1 MTDVATEG
9 ALTPERILEA
19 AEDVLRRFG
28 PSKATVV
35 DVARALGVSHGS
47 VYRHVASKAAL
58 RDAVLERWLHRIS
71 DPLEA
76 VVRGREPAPERLRK
90 WMDALMAA
98 KRRRVLKEPELFA
111 TYGILAADAREVV
124 TAHVD
129 TLVDQAARIIAD
141 GIKSGAFSVKDAG
154 IAARSVFD
162 ATARFHNPRH
172 AAEWSDPGIDAA
184 FDGVWSLLNAAL
196 TARPAGKRG

>member
-1 MTDVATEG
+1 MDDAADGV
-9 ALTPERILEA
+9 LTRDKILEA
-19 AEDVLRRFG
+19 AEEVLRRFG

-47 VYRHVASKAAL
+47 VYRHFASKAAL

-71 DPLEA
+71 DPLES
-76 VVRGREPAPERLRK
+76 VVGGREPAPERLRE
-90 WMDALMAA
+90 WIDTLMAA
-98 KRRRVLKEPELFA
+98 KRRRLLKEPELFE

-124 TAHVD
+124 KAHVD
-129 TLVDQAARIIAD
+129 ALVGQAARIIAD
-141 GIKSGAFSVKDAG
+141 GIKSGAFSVKDAE
-154 IAARSVFD
+154 IAGRSVFD

-184 FDGVWSLLNAAL
+184 FEGVWSLIEAAL
-196 TARPAGKRG
+196 TAKPAGKRR